1 MKKEDVTIDDAIKF
15 VDKQIKINL
24 NNKKKIKKMNFDTS
38 ILDDWNIIY
47 LYIKEK
53 LESLKDE

>member
-1 MKKEDVTIDDAIKF
+1 MKKEDVTIDDAIRF

>member
-1 MKKEDVTIDDAIKF
+1 MKKEDVTIDDAIEF
-15 VDKQIKINL
+15 IDKQIKINL
-24 NNKKKIKKMNFDTS
+24 DNKKKIKKMNFDTS

>member
-1 MKKEDVTIDDAIKF
+1 MKKEDVTIDDAIEF
-15 VDKQIKINL
+15 IDKQIKINL